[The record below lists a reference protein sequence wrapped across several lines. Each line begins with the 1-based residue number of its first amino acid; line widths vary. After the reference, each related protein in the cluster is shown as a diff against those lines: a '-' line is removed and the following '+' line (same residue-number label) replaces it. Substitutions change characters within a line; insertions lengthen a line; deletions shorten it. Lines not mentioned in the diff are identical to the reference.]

1 MNHTE
6 ENYGI
11 DINTVISNIK
21 NNNDNDN
28 NNNNNINKTS
38 KKKNIDKN
46 KKNMIQK
53 QYDSLNY
60 SLEMHK
66 VRKNKKADFDIYSST
81 NFNIEDKDIDKAL
94 FIPSWKDLDE
104 DAKIILI
111 ENYANLLYNKYGS
124 KLSLDYIIDFIN
136 NNKNKIK
143 YDKINK
149 CICDLS
155 GLNSIIENN
164 EIKLS
169 IKKNVTIN
177 KNSHI
182 NKLRKSLKKKS

>member
-1 MNHTE
+1 MNHME
-6 ENYGI
+6 DNYDI
-11 DINTVISNIK
+11 DINNIISNIK
-21 NNNDNDN
+21 NNDNE
-28 NNNNNINKTS
+28 NNINDNIS
-38 KKKNIDKN
+38 NKKKKIIDKN

-66 VRKNKKADFDIYSST
+66 VRKNQKADFDIYSSN

-104 DAKIILI
+104 DNKVVLI
-111 ENYANLLYNKYGS
+111 ENYANLLYNKYSS
-124 KLSLDYIIDFIN
+124 KLKLDYIINFIN
-136 NNKNKIK
+136 KNKSKIK
-143 YDKINK
+143 YDKVNK
-149 CICDLS
+149 CIYDLS
-155 GLNSIIENN
+155 GLNSVIEDN

-169 IKKNVTIN
+169 IKKQIISN

-182 NKLRKSLKKKS
+182 NKLRKSLKKNY